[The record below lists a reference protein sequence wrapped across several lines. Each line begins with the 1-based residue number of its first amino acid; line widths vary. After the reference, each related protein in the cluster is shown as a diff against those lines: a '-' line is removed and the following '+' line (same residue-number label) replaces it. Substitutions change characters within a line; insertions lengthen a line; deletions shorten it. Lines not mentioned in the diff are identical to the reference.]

1 MEIKRTTEIVVETE
15 RRFVVHQT
23 EHTEQIVCPVCAEL
37 MLTAEQAAGVFDIS
51 HRAVF
56 QLVERGMVHFAE
68 TQAGVLF
75 VCPSSVAA
83 VCSVKKEIAGEV
95 L

>member
-15 RRFVVHQT
+15 RRFVIHQT
-23 EHTEQIVCPVCAEL
+23 AHTEQIACPDCSEL
-37 MLTAEQAAGVFDIS
+37 MVTAEQAAGVFDIS

-56 QLVERGMVHFAE
+56 QLVEHGMVHFAE

-75 VCPSSVAA
+75 VCPQSLSAI
-83 VCSVKKEIAGEV
+83 CSIKKEIAGEV